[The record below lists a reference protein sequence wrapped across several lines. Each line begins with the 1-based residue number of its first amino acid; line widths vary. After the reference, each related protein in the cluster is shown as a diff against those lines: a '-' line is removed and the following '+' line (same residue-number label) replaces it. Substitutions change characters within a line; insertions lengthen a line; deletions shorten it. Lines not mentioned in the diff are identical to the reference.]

1 MYMSAQKVSTVKL
14 SSTYYKVDFRL
25 LDKPGARP
33 KPLQFVNVWIPLVD
47 EVPMSISDYE
57 DYEDKLSIIVKVVG
71 EGTRALIEGSGYYGV
86 KGFYGNGINIED
98 YNSMLFVAGGVG
110 IAPLPLLVKRCLE
123 ADCKV
128 DVVWGVRSGDMLFN
142 VKSVAPGVNEVYVAT
157 EDCSIGYCGLAS
169 KLASSLIQKY
179 PGRWSVIVAVGPK
192 SMLRALCENLGDRDV
207 YVSLEAI
214 VKCGLGACGSCTLKP
229 YPKLLCR
236 DGPVF
241 KCGEIID
248 HLKSP

>member
-1 MYMSAQKVSTVKL
+1 
-14 SSTYYKVDFRL
+14 
-25 LDKPGARP
+25 
-33 KPLQFVNVWIPLVD
+33 
-47 EVPMSISDYE
+47 
-57 DYEDKLSIIVKVVG
+57 
-71 EGTRALIEGSGYYGV
+71 
-86 KGFYGNGINIED
+86 
-98 YNSMLFVAGGVG
+98 
-110 IAPLPLLVKRCLE
+110 
-123 ADCKV
+123 
-128 DVVWGVRSGDMLFN
+128 MLFN

-169 KLASSLIQKY
+169 ELASSLIQKY
-179 PGRWSVIVAVGPK
+179 PGRWSAIVAVGPK

-241 KCGEIID
+241 KCGEIVD
-248 HLKSP
+248 HLKPS